1 MLEEVAVRAG
11 CKVLLEV
18 DESILLIVGDPQQ
31 ILDQQLGS
39 HPISLLEVITL
50 SINYIKY
57 VLQF

>member
-1 MLEEVAVRAG
+1 MLEEVAVHAG

-31 ILDQQLGS
+31 ILDQQLRS
-39 HPISLLEVITL
+39 HPISLLDVITL